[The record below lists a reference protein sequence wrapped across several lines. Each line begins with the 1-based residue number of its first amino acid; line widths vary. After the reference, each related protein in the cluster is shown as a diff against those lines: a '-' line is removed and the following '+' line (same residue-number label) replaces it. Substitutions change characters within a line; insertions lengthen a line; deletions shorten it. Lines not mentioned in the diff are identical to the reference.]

1 MKSYGPEDLAALL
14 PFPRKDI
21 NKYSRGK
28 LTLLVGSSTYPGAA
42 SLAALASQRAGAGYT
57 EVYTEASIVRLIQ
70 TYHPSLVVRSWSVWD
85 TQFVAASAPDRPCA
99 YLVGSGFDA
108 TENYTSQLTR
118 RLLRYAA
125 APVLIDGGALQ
136 ILSAKKIRDLSA
148 TRFDKGYVT
157 VITPHMG
164 EAHRMGAIFGLNT
177 TEPDELSLQLAQA
190 YGVICVLKGP
200 DTFISDGEEILAM
213 REGTPALAKAGTGDV
228 LAGIIGAF
236 LAQGMEAIDA
246 CVLGTT
252 LHARAGACAAAELTD
267 ISLCAEDVILSI
279 PAAIKS
285 LIYEANVEE
294 D

>member
-1 MKSYGPEDLAALL
+1 MKSYSSEDLAALL
-14 PFPRKDI
+14 PFPRPDV

-42 SLAALASQRAGAGYT
+42 SLAAVASQRAGAGYT
-57 EVYTEASIVRLIQ
+57 EVYTETSVVRQVQ

-85 TQFVAASAPDRPCA
+85 TQFVAASVPEKPCA

-108 TENYTSQLTR
+108 SDSYTSQLTR

-157 VITPHMG
+157 VVTPHMG
-164 EAHRMGAIFGLNT
+164 EARRMGAIFGLTT

-200 DTFISDGEEILAM
+200 DTFISDGEEILAI
-213 REGTPALAKAGTGDV
+213 REGTAALAKAGTGDV

-236 LAQGMEAIDA
+236 LAQGMDAIDA

-252 LHARAGACAAAELTD
+252 VHARAGVFAAAELTA
-267 ISLCAEDVILSI
+267 ISVCAEDVVEAV

-285 LIYEANVEE
+285 LVYEADTEE

>member
-14 PFPRKDI
+14 PFPREDM

-28 LTLLVGSSTYPGAA
+28 LTLLVGSATYPGAA
-42 SLAALASQRAGAGYT
+42 CLAAMASQRAGAGYT
-57 EVYTEASIVRLIQ
+57 EVYTEASIVSQIQ
-70 TYHPSLVVRSWSVWD
+70 AYHPSLVVRSWSVWD
-85 TQFVAASAPDRPCA
+85 TQFVAASEPNRPCA

-108 TENYTSQLTR
+108 HDSYSSQLTR
-118 RLLRYAA
+118 RLLRYAV

-148 TRFDKGYVT
+148 TRFEKGYVT

-164 EAHRMGAIFGLNT
+164 EARRMGAIFGLST
-177 TEPDELSLQLAQA
+177 PEPDELSLQLAQA

-200 DTFISDGEEILAM
+200 DTFISDGEEILAI

-228 LAGIIGAF
+228 RAGIIGAF
-236 LAQGMEAIDA
+236 LAQDMDAIDA

-252 LHARAGACAAAELTD
+252 VHARAGMLAAQELTD
-267 ISLCAEDVILSI
+267 ISVCAEDVVLAI
-279 PAAIKS
+279 PSAIKS
-285 LIYEANVEE
+285 LLYEADEY
-294 D
+294 DD